1 MERNENIK
9 CRRWILGHFLI
20 ASLMLAVVA
29 TFNYRVDS
37 LGLFHP
43 DKGLRYAMR
52 NVLEGR
58 MVAGLLPY
66 HDREFQ
72 KMIVENSPSPAEIV
86 VLGSSRSM
94 ELRGRFIVTQ
104 KTFFNHSVAGATLED
119 AIAIT
124 GVYKVR
130 GRLPNTV
137 ILALD
142 PWMFNKNNDTTRWQA
157 LMFYY
162 KKMLTEIYGK
172 ALNIQRTRRY
182 KYLELINGEYTLLNV
197 KDFKKTRKIKEKR
210 AQYTTTT
217 TEVDDFVREP
227 DGSLHYP
234 LSMRDK
240 KDEALR
246 QAARR
251 YVTKPERYFRDF
263 HALSNLKLF
272 EDFVN
277 YLKGQGTRVVIHL
290 SPFHPVAYEGIKEK
304 FPMVLEA
311 EDYLRDFASKQNIL
325 LMGSYDP
332 AKYNFENKDFID
344 GSHGNEKVAK
354 KIFEGFPL

>member
-58 MVAGLLPY
+58 MVAGL
-66 HDREFQ
+66 
-72 KMIVENSPSPAEIV
+72 
-86 VLGSSRSM
+86 
-94 ELRGRFIVTQ
+94 
-104 KTFFNHSVAGATLED
+104 
-119 AIAIT
+119 
-124 GVYKVR
+124 
-130 GRLPNTV
+130 
-137 ILALD
+137 
-142 PWMFNKNNDTTRWQA
+142 
-157 LMFYY
+157 
-162 KKMLTEIYGK
+162 IY
-172 ALNIQRTRRY
+172 
-182 KYLELINGEYTLLNV
+182 
-197 KDFKKTRKIKEKR
+197 
-210 AQYTTTT
+210 
-217 TEVDDFVREP
+217 
-227 DGSLHYP
+227 
-234 LSMRDK
+234 
-240 KDEALR
+240 
-246 QAARR
+246 
-251 YVTKPERYFRDF
+251 
-263 HALSNLKLF
+263 
-272 EDFVN
+272 
-277 YLKGQGTRVVIHL
+277 L

-304 FPMVLEA
+304 FPMVLGA